1 MVTYNAL
8 EHTVKCLQ
16 SLYKFTDAS
25 SFELIIVDNAS
36 TDGTKGY
43 LKEFEKHHENCQ
55 FICNDLNQGFSKA
68 NNKAYRSATGRY
80 IVFLNNDTILN
91 QNWLQRLTACLEGYS
106 GSKVGAVGPVSC
118 NSAGR
123 QMVGKQ
129 DPEEWYK
136 THRGQWGLT
145 GRLFGWCIL
154 AKREMLEDIG
164 LFDEDLVNGFEDND
178 LSFRAQLKGWKLI
191 IAGDTYIHHTGQV
204 SFMTGDNWIKKYM
217 ELGDK
222 NQDIFYNKY
231 HTDVPKKL
239 VAVYRTGG
247 GEHLEESLRQTSKFA
262 DSIILHFC
270 RARKSYPRKDRG
282 EFLSNALLN
291 PTTTDF
297 VVSSDNI
304 GSYVQRYINPMEYV
318 EHLKQQF
325 PKIKKVEFYDGP
337 FQEDYERNWLLQEA
351 LKMQAKGEADWCISV
366 DDDEIYEDKF
376 VERCQSMMN
385 PSNPEI
391 LGYWFRWRTIW
402 DVVDGQEYFRADS
415 TFGHFQNYRFFKLI
429 PGQVITSTHPEGHHC
444 FTDDAMITF
453 KDNNT
458 LNEKSIKDIK
468 VGDMVLTHNG
478 RFKKV
483 LNTMKRKVSQELIDL
498 KFRSHYRSL
507 KGTKNHPF
515 LIDKKWKP
523 MEKITKEDLLS
534 SPIFNDGNNY
544 SDINPEIARLW
555 GYFLSD
561 GGLTHIPK
569 GVRFTFSNNQ
579 DEYAKDVADIVKKH
593 YGLNCLV
600 KKYNKP
606 AIIIVSV
613 YSVHLALMFAP
624 FTAPKIFPLEF
635 LYASEL
641 SRIEFLKGFFRGDG
655 CCDNKKNQIR
665 FDNTSLSI
673 MTGLKLLLNSI
684 NISPVF
690 GERKRENINHNTIY
704 RLTVQSYPQAKRLS
718 ELLEIKN
725 FLRTYSEKN
734 NTSRFKQDDKF
745 FYQPVASINNIK
757 FKGYVYNLEVED
769 DNSYIANGI
778 AVHNCGSAPQIPS
791 ENLAWTSLRVKH
803 LGYDT
808 PEQRQKKYEFYQAN
822 DNFKDARDIGNKDY
836 GHLIDKKVEL
846 RPYHESNGISLIM
859 TIKNEEH
866 DIIRCLRNVA
876 PVIDEFII
884 VDTGSTDK
892 TKEKVLQFAK
902 TSHVPVKI
910 FDYPWCDNYS
920 KAKNYAKKF
929 ATERWVL
936 NIDAD
941 ELFDQRELHKIADVV
956 EHDVDIVLFHVLN
969 YIKEPSK
976 GQDPKY
982 ASTEAIRLYLN
993 TPELYYTGIVHETLD
1008 DAISAMKHKKVV
1020 GIMRS
1025 PIPLHHR
1032 GYLKGPKKLGSKFEY
1047 YATLNKKQIEV
1058 TEGVDPR
1065 PFFNL
1070 ALHRLND
1077 DDGEQDA
1084 LKYFQEALKIKPDF
1098 WHANAQMAS
1107 LNIKSAKY
1115 FLERVVNGI
1124 RPDHAYAKEAKEI
1137 LDFLNTKSIGY
1148 QKVEVH

>member
-1 MVTYNAL
+1 MNDSAKKYSIIMVTYNAI
-8 EHTVKCLQ
+8 EHTVKCLK
-16 SLYKFTDAS
+16 SLFQFTDMD
-25 SFELIIVDNAS
+25 FELIVVDNAS
-36 TDGTKGY
+36 TDGTAGF
-43 LKEFEKHHENCQ
+43 LGEFEDNHENVKV
-55 FICNDLNQGFSKA
+55 IYNDLNEGFSKA
-68 NNKAYRSATGRY
+68 NNKAYKAATGSY
-80 IVFLNNDTILN
+80 IVFLNNDTILAP
-91 QNWLQRLTACLEGYS
+91 QWLQRLTACIEGYS

-118 NSAGR
+118 NSSGR
-123 QMVGKQ
+123 QMVGQQ
-129 DPEEWYK
+129 DPEDWYK
-136 THRGQWGLT
+136 SHRRQWGLT

-164 LFDEDLVNGFEDND
+164 LFDENLLNGFEDND

-191 IAGDTYIHHTGQV
+191 IAGDSYIHHTGQV

-222 NQDIFYNKY
+222 NQETFYNKY

-337 FQEDYERNWLLQEA
+337 FQEDHERNWLLQEA

-402 DVVDGQEYFRADS
+402 DVIDGQEYFRADS

-429 PGQVITSTHPEGHHC
+429 PGQVITSTHPEGHH
-444 FTDDAMITF
+444 
-453 KDNNT
+453 
-458 LNEKSIKDIK
+458 
-468 VGDMVLTHNG
+468 
-478 RFKKV
+478 
-483 LNTMKRKVSQELIDL
+483 
-498 KFRSHYRSL
+498 
-507 KGTKNHPF
+507 
-515 LIDKKWKP
+515 
-523 MEKITKEDLLS
+523 
-534 SPIFNDGNNY
+534 
-544 SDINPEIARLW
+544 
-555 GYFLSD
+555 
-561 GGLTHIPK
+561 
-569 GVRFTFSNNQ
+569 
-579 DEYAKDVADIVKKH
+579 
-593 YGLNCLV
+593 
-600 KKYNKP
+600 
-606 AIIIVSV
+606 
-613 YSVHLALMFAP
+613 
-624 FTAPKIFPLEF
+624 
-635 LYASEL
+635 
-641 SRIEFLKGFFRGDG
+641 
-655 CCDNKKNQIR
+655 
-665 FDNTSLSI
+665 
-673 MTGLKLLLNSI
+673 
-684 NISPVF
+684 
-690 GERKRENINHNTIY
+690 
-704 RLTVQSYPQAKRLS
+704 
-718 ELLEIKN
+718 
-725 FLRTYSEKN
+725 
-734 NTSRFKQDDKF
+734 
-745 FYQPVASINNIK
+745 
-757 FKGYVYNLEVED
+757 
-769 DNSYIANGI
+769 
-778 AVHNCGSAPQIPS
+778 CGSAPQIPS